1 MYICIYMYIYF
12 FKVNNRNTKKMYKI
26 CSKLTIRTPERRWWC
41 ISHTVLMCPFL
52 TVTKWVTAVLWLDPY
67 FHCSLKL
74 FETFSLK
81 KKKYSKRHF
90 ILKVK
95 LTKFSVW
102 MENFVKDIL
111 EPFDDFKNQQKC
123 VRSFFLFLFFC
134 FLFFWYMKVCIFWK
148 CIQYTKYIEIKRK
161 W

>member
-1 MYICIYMYIYF
+1 MYIYI
-12 FKVNNRNTKKMYKI
+12 FKVNNRNNKKMYKV

-41 ISHTVLMCPFL
+41 ISHTVLVCPFL
-52 TVTKWVTAVLWLDPY
+52 TVTKWVTAALWLDPY

-74 FETFSLK
+74 LETFSLK
-81 KKKYSKRHF
+81 KTKYSKRHF

-111 EPFDDFKNQQKC
+111 KAFDDFKNEQKC
-123 VRSFFLFLFFC
+123 VRSFFFF
-134 FLFFWYMKVCIFWK
+134 FFFFDIWK
-148 CIQYTKYIEIKRK
+148 YAYSESVFKTLYTLIYVSFGQNKRH
-161 W
+161 